1 MGEVVFGRPNVW
13 RNILAVVLGAVLY
26 RVIIAFVLAR
36 GMNPLFLK
44 LISAVLVTVAICY
57 PAVIEQFKLRKLMK
71 EAAKNA

>member
-1 MGEVVFGRPNVW
+1 M
-13 RNILAVVLGAVLY
+13 
-26 RVIIAFVLAR
+26 IIAFVLAR